1 MSFDLSHKKTTI
13 LLLKLIFPILVLTVS
28 IFITFVLI
36 KDEKPVIAEVSKQ
49 PELPKLSTYNIVE
62 KQKQFTI
69 KTQGVVHPKFE
80 TTLTAQVSGVI
91 TKTANDLKVGDRF
104 EKGDFLFQI
113 DARDYE
119 LSLATAKAN
128 VASAKQKLIKEQ
140 AESKLAKLE
149 WKKYGKGSP
158 SPLTLRIPQLNEA
171 KANLEAAKS
180 EQKKALLALSRTT
193 IVAPY
198 AGTIREKM
206 SAVGQYVSSGTNVA
220 KFFSDR
226 LLEVRLPVTRRQLD
240 SLSFTEKNIQSK
252 TILIRDPQR
261 KNTLHWVGQVIGMEK
276 EIQKQT
282 NQYMLIANVSSE
294 EKSALDPL
302 LSGTFVFAEIK
313 SEAISNMYR
322 IPASALYMRDSI
334 LVVDHNDFVRQF
346 KIDIHHKDMAQIYF
360 SADIKLPTK
369 ILTQPP
375 EIFVE
380 GMKIRTNSNGAVS
393 KLDSIKNLADINP
406 DLDNSNNQVVV
417 INE

>member
-1 MSFDLSHKKTTI
+1 MTFDLSLKKTTI
-13 LLLKLIFPILVLTVS
+13 LLLKLIFPILILSVS
-28 IFITFVLI
+28 IFLSLVVIE
-36 KDEKPVIAEVSKQ
+36 DEKPVVAKISKQ

-62 KQKQFTI
+62 KHPNFKI

-80 TTLTAQVSGVI
+80 TILTTQVSGI
-91 TKTANDLKVGDRF
+91 IIKTATDLKVGDRF
-104 EKGDFLFQI
+104 MKGDFLFQV
-113 DARDYE
+113 DPRDYE

-171 KANLEAAKS
+171 KANLEAAIS

-193 IVAPY
+193 ITAPY
-198 AGTIREKM
+198 DGAIREKLA
-206 SAVGQYVSSGTNVA
+206 AVGQYVSSGSNVA

-240 SLSFTEKNIQSK
+240 SLSFSEESIQ
-252 TILIRDPQR
+252 TTAIVIRDPQR
-261 KNTLHWVGQVIGMEK
+261 KDNQHWTGQVIGMEK

-282 NQYMLIANVSSE
+282 NQYMLIANVNSE
-294 EKSALDPL
+294 ESFSLDLL
-302 LSGTFVFAEIK
+302 LSGTFVFAEIQ
-313 SEAISNMYR
+313 SETISNMYR
-322 IPASALYMRDSI
+322 IPASALYMRNSI
-334 LVVDHNDFVRQF
+334 LEVGLDDVVRQR
-346 KIDIHHKDMAQIYF
+346 KINIHHKDTGLVYF
-360 SADIKLPTK
+360 TADIKLPTK

-380 GMKIRTNSNGAVS
+380 GMKIRTNSNGAVG
-393 KLDSIKNLADINP
+393 KLHSIKNLAINNP
-406 DLDNSNNQVVV
+406 DIDNSNNQVVL

>member
-1 MSFDLSHKKTTI
+1 MTFDLSLKKTTI
-13 LLLKLIFPILVLTVS
+13 LLLKLIFPILILTVS
-28 IFITFVLI
+28 IFLTLMVIE
-36 KDEKPVIAEVSKQ
+36 DEKPVVAEISKQ

-62 KQKQFTI
+62 KHTNFNI
-69 KTQGVVHPKFE
+69 KTQGVVHPQFE
-80 TTLTAQVSGVI
+80 TTLTTQVSGII
-91 TKTANDLKVGDRF
+91 TKTAPDLKVGDRF
-104 EKGDFLFQI
+104 VKGDFLFQI
-113 DARDYE
+113 DPRDYE

-198 AGTIREKM
+198 DGAIREKLA
-206 SAVGQYVSSGTNVA
+206 AVGQYVSSGTNVA

-240 SLSFTEKNIQSK
+240 SLSYSSENIHS
-252 TILIRDPQR
+252 TAIAIRDPQR
-261 KNTLHWVGQVIGMEK
+261 KDSRYWTGQIIGMEK

-294 EKSALDPL
+294 ESSNLDPL

-313 SEAISNMYR
+313 SESISNMYR
-322 IPASALYMRDSI
+322 IPASALYMRNSI
-334 LVVDHNDFVRQF
+334 LEVDQDDFVRQR
-346 KIDIHHKDMAQIYF
+346 KIDIHHKDAGQVYF
-360 SADIKLPTK
+360 TADIKLPTK

-380 GMKIRTNSNGAVS
+380 GMKIRTNSNGAVG
-393 KLDSIKNLADINP
+393 KLHSIKNLAINNP
-406 DLDNSNNQVVV
+406 DLDNSNNQVVL

>member
-1 MSFDLSHKKTTI
+1 MSFDLSLKKTTI
-13 LLLKLIFPILVLTVS
+13 LLLKLIFPILILTISV
-28 IFITFVLI
+28 FMTMVLI
-36 KDEKPVIAEVSKQ
+36 ENERPVIAEIKKQ
-49 PELPKLSTYNIVE
+49 PELPKLSTIDIVK
-62 KQKQFTI
+62 KQQHFTI
-69 KTQGVVHPKFE
+69 KTQGVVQPKFE
-80 TTLTAQVSGVI
+80 TTLTAEISGLV

-140 AESKLAKLE
+140 AEAKLAKLE
-149 WKKYGKGSP
+149 WEKYGKGTP

-180 EQKKALLALSRTT
+180 EQQKALLALSRTT

-198 AGTIREKM
+198 DGAIREKLA
-206 SAVGQYVSSGTNVA
+206 AVGQYVSAGTNVA

-240 SLSFTEKNIQSK
+240 SLSLTEQNIQSK
-252 TILIRDPQR
+252 TIGIRDPQR
-261 KNTLHWVGQVIGMEK
+261 KGNQHWTGLVIGMEK

-282 NQYMLIANVSSE
+282 NQYMLIANVISE
-294 EKSALDPL
+294 KKPALDPL

-313 SEAISNMYR
+313 SEVISNMYR

-334 LVVDHNDFVRQF
+334 LVVDHDDFVRQL
-346 KIDIHHKDMAQIYF
+346 KIDIHHKDTGQIYF
-360 SADIKLPTK
+360 TADINLPTK

-393 KLDSIKNLADINP
+393 KLDSIKSLAINTSNLD
-406 DLDNSNNQVVV
+406 DKNNQAVL